1 YYKISHN
8 VALLLMMSYPF
19 ILNAK
24 LRITNASKKAGLN
37 ERLLGLESAHFYMF
51 DNLYFTTSWRG
62 EIF

>member
-1 YYKISHN
+1 NILQKHIYYKISHN

-37 ERLLGLESAHFYMF
+37 ERLLFFELLRLQVI
-51 DNLYFTTSWRG
+51 D
-62 EIF
+62 I